1 MSFLCL
7 AKVPVVSWYA
17 RWNIK
22 YCRVFF
28 IPKPSH
34 IVRPI
39 SKQMCTKSTNY
50 FPWLIGSNCWAGNI
64 VCFSDGLRFLF
75 RVVLT
80 HVCTKCK
87 RPLVA
92 RLFTILGKISVQ
104 LLQWGR
110 LPITSISLLELVVPS
125 VEVYVKHY
133 HGPRRQAS
141 QQKPKNSIGIDI
153 NSRNLLN
160 SRFFTKPSGFFI

>member
-7 AKVPVVSWYA
+7 AKST
-17 RWNIK
+17 
-22 YCRVFF
+22 CRFLVRQMKHQVLQSVF

-34 IVRPI
+34 LVRPI

-50 FPWLIGSNCWAGNI
+50 FPWLIGSNYWAGNI
-64 VCFSDGLRFLF
+64 VCFSDGLRFLSL

-110 LPITSISLLELVVPS
+110 FPITSISLLELVVPS
-125 VEVYVKHY
+125 VEVYVKH
-133 HGPRRQAS
+133 HHWPGRQAS
-141 QQKPKNSIGIDI
+141 QQKPKNLRAG
-153 NSRNLLN
+153 LM
-160 SRFFTKPSGFFI
+160 